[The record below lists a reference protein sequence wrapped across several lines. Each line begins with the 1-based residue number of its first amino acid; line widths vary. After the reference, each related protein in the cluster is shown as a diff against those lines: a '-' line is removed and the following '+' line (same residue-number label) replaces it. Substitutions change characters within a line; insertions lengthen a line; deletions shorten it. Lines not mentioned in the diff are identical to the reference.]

1 MTRPTVPLRRKLST
15 ITLTTCG
22 IALLLTMLLFLLGE
36 ALLSRQQNLQQLKI
50 LSAAIASNSTAAL
63 AFENPDDAATVLS
76 ALRSDPHIVSAALYK
91 TDGSL
96 FATYPRLGP
105 DDVPHAPPAPGYRF
119 EQAHIVAV
127 TDVREGERSL
137 GTLMVRADM
146 FAIYERVGMYAF
158 IATLVIALALLAAW
172 AISRRLQRQLS
183 EPILALAATAEVV
196 STRHDYSVRAQSP
209 GINELDTL
217 TGAFNHMLTQTE
229 QYEGRL
235 NTQLSRLAL
244 LQEITHSIGSRHDL
258 LSIFQVVLGSLE
270 AHLPIHFGCVC
281 LHDPANG
288 MIIVEAIGPLSS
300 SEAAALGLPV
310 RETVPVGQNGLYRAL
325 QGTLIHEPDVT
336 KVPSPF
342 TQRFAQAGF
351 NSLVLAPLAVESS
364 VFGVLVAARR
374 PAHSFSSTDCEFL
387 KQLSEH
393 VALASHQAQ
402 LYQALQRA
410 YEDLRQSQQSVL
422 QNERLRALGQ
432 MASGIAHDINNAIS
446 PVSLYTELLLQQER
460 QISPEGRNRLATMQ
474 RAIEDVAG
482 TIERMR
488 EFYRPRES
496 ARSFHR
502 IDVHAVI
509 DQVLNLTQPRW
520 RALPQERG
528 IDIELVRDF
537 APTRLEI
544 LGDEVEMRDALTNLI
559 FNAVDAM
566 PQGGTLKISTH
577 VAARDLNATNVFIE
591 VADSGIG
598 MDEETRRRCI
608 EPFFTTKGE
617 RGTGLGLASVYG
629 MLQRHD
635 AELEVDSAPGKGT
648 TMRMIFPQFV
658 ERGSSAALGASP
670 TAIRRKLKI
679 LVVDDDPVLSRSLD
693 DALATDSHTV
703 VLAPGGQAGIDA
715 FTAAYQEKQPFDL
728 VITDLGMPRVDG
740 RKVAESIKALSPTT
754 PVILLTG
761 WGQRLIDEGD
771 IPPNINLILSKPPR
785 LAQLRSAIAELV
797 PWEAEAPVS

>member
-1 MTRPTVPLRRKLST
+1 MRRPTVPLRRKLSA

-22 IALLLTMLLFLLGE
+22 IALLITTALFLLGE
-36 ALLSRQQNLQQLKI
+36 ILVSRQQSLQQLRI
-50 LSAAIASNSTAAL
+50 LGEAIASNSTAAL
-63 AFENPDDAATVLS
+63 AFENPEDATVVLS
-76 ALRSDPHIVSAALYK
+76 ALSSDPHIVSAALYK
-91 TDGSL
+91 SDGTP
-96 FATYPRLGP
+96 FATYPRDAFDSIPGTP
-105 DDVPHAPPAPGYRF
+105 AAPGHRF
-119 EQAHIVAV
+119 DQGHLVVVSE
-127 TDVREGERSL
+127 VREGERSL

-146 FAIYERVGMYAF
+146 YAIYERIGMYAL

-183 EPILALAATAEVV
+183 EPILALAATAEIV
-196 STRHDYSVRAQSP
+196 SNRHDYSVRAQAP
-209 GINELDTL
+209 GINELDAL
-217 TGAFNHMLTQTE
+217 TGAFNYMLTQTE
-229 QYEGRL
+229 QYEGKL
-235 NTQLSRLAL
+235 STQVSRLAL

-281 LHDPANG
+281 LHDPANNT
-288 MIIVEAIGPLSS
+288 ITVEAVGPLSS
-300 SEAAALGLPV
+300 RDAAALGLPV
-310 RETVPVGQNGLYRAL
+310 RESVPVGQNGLYRAL
-325 QGTLIHEPDVT
+325 QGTLIHEPDVN

-342 TQRFAQAGF
+342 TQRFARAGF
-351 NSLVLAPLAVESS
+351 NSLVIAPLAVESS

-460 QISPEGRNRLATMQ
+460 QITPEGRNRLATMQ

-502 IDVHAVI
+502 IDVHGVI
-509 DQVLNLTQPRW
+509 DQVLDLTQPRW

-537 APTRLEI
+537 APARLEI
-544 LGDEVEMRDALTNLI
+544 LGDEVEMRDALTNLV

-566 PQGGTLKISTH
+566 PAGGTLRISTH
-577 VAARDLNATNVFIE
+577 VAASDLNATNVYIE
-591 VADSGIG
+591 VSDSGIG
-598 MDEETRRRCI
+598 MDEDTRRRCV

-635 AELEVDSAPGKGT
+635 AELEIDSEPGKGT
-648 TMRMIFPQFV
+648 TMRMVFPQFV

-670 TAIRRKLKI
+670 AAIRRKLKI

-693 DALATDSHTV
+693 DALATDSHQV
-703 VLAPGGQAGIDA
+703 QLAAGGQAGIDA
-715 FTAAYQEKQPFDL
+715 FAAAHTAGRTFDL

-740 RKVAESIKALSPTT
+740 RKVAESIKALSPNT

-761 WGQRLIDEGD
+761 WGQRLLDEGD
-771 IPPNINLILSKPPR
+771 IPPNIDMILSKPPR
-785 LAQLRSAIAELV
+785 LAQLRAAIAELV
-797 PWEAEAPVS
+797 PWEAAELAQ